1 MVDFS
6 GQPGMKGFFAPTRF
20 EADIFDCEVVGEI
33 PAELDGAFYR
43 LHPDWLY
50 PPNPPDDIILAAD
63 GYASMFRFKGGVV
76 DYKGRYVRTER
87 FQNQLAA
94 RRQLYGYYRNPF
106 TDDPSVRDP
115 ANPQRRTTANTTPVA
130 FGGRLYATKEDG
142 LPHRLDPNTLETLG
156 PTDLDGQWKSQTFT
170 AHPKIDP
177 VNGDMAAF
185 GYEADGLASKAV
197 FLGILDRAG
206 QVKRAMNFEVPYASM
221 LHDMCL
227 TQDHV
232 LIPGGGCV
240 TSLDRLH
247 AGKLH
252 WAWDSSLPSYF
263 AIIPRDGEAKDIRWF
278 RGPERS
284 IVHTANAWS
293 EGNKVIMDAPMADG
307 NTWPW
312 FEDLH
317 GGAFTAPANTIRR
330 ITFDLD
336 SKDDRCTEEVLF
348 KTPVTSFT
356 RIDDRFLSLP
366 YRYTYVQYA
375 DPERPFRAALPA
387 GVRSAANSFG
397 RFDLRDGTLAS
408 YCVGDTHMLQEPS
421 FIPRPGSSEEG
432 DGWLIGV
439 AHNLAEMRSELVLV
453 DAPTLE
459 EVARVILPFRTA
471 SQVHGVWAGA
481 GELSLT

>member
-6 GQPGMKGFFAPTRF
+6 SQPGMKGFFAPTRF
-20 EADIFDCEVVGEI
+20 EADVYDCEVAGEI
-33 PAELDGAFYR
+33 PTDLDGAFYR

-185 GYEADGLASKAV
+185 GYEADGLASRAV

-232 LIPGGGCV
+232 IIPGGGCV

-263 AIIPRDGEAKDIRWF
+263 GIIPRDGEAKDIRWF

-293 EGNKVIMDAPMADG
+293 AGSKVIMDAPMADG

-481 GELSLT
+481 GELSLA